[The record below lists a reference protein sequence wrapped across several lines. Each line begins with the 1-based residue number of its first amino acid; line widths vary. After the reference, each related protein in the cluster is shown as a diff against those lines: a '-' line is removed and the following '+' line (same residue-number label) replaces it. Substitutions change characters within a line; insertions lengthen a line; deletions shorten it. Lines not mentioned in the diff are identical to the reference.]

1 MPTQSPTRAPK
12 VSGSVARPRKAS
24 PRKSD
29 PAAPPPEAED
39 ANARVR
45 LLDAAEKLF
54 ADFGFNGV
62 STRQIS
68 EAAKVNQGGIP
79 YYFGTKEGLLRA
91 VFDRRIGPVQEERHT
106 RMKALMEASK
116 RPNVTEVLRAL
127 LEPAFRQ
134 SRKNDHFR
142 RLAGRVAT
150 DPTPEVRRTLHSLYS
165 PDSIY
170 IHKALRAACPDLD
183 DKDFY
188 WRLYCVY
195 GVMLYV
201 QADAGKMQ
209 TIAGDSFD
217 TSNTEVAL
225 KYVLHFLTA
234 GIKAAK
240 VR

>member
-1 MPTQSPTRAPK
+1 
-12 VSGSVARPRKAS
+12 
-24 PRKSD
+24 
-29 PAAPPPEAED
+29 
-39 ANARVR
+39 
-45 LLDAAEKLF
+45 
-54 ADFGFNGV
+54 
-62 STRQIS
+62 
-68 EAAKVNQGGIP
+68 
-79 YYFGTKEGLLRA
+79 
-91 VFDRRIGPVQEERHT
+91 
-106 RMKALMEASK
+106 
-116 RPNVTEVLRAL
+116 
-127 LEPAFRQ
+127 
-134 SRKNDHFR
+134 
-142 RLAGRVAT
+142 VAT

-201 QADAGKMQ
+201 QADAGTMQ